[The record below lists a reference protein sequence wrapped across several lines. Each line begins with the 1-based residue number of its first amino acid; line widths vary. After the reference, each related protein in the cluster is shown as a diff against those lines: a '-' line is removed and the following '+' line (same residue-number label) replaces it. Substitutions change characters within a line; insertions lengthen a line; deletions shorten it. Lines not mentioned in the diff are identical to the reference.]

1 MSENRTEIITG
12 AIVLVVALGFLL
24 WAGRGMGIGADGGSY
39 PLHAS
44 FRSIGGV
51 VPGTDVRLAGVKVG
65 TVTDVALNPKTF
77 FADTTISVKKGVALP
92 EDTVIAVTQDGLLG
106 ANYIELIPGGAID
119 DLKPGD
125 EILDTQSAVS
135 MLNLM
140 LKFAGGGSGDGAGEG
155 AQ

>member
-1 MSENRTEIITG
+1 MNENRVEVLTG
-12 AIVLVVALGFLL
+12 AMVLLVALGFLV
-24 WAGRGMGIGADGGSY
+24 WAGRGLGIGPEGGSY

-65 TVTDVALNPKTF
+65 TVTDVKLNPKTF
-77 FADTTISVKKGVALP
+77 FADTTISVREGVTLP

-106 ANYIELIPGGAID
+106 SNFIELIPGGALD

-135 MLNLM
+135 VLNLM
-140 LKFAGGGSGDGAGEG
+140 LKFAGGNGEG
-155 AQ
+155 GSQ

>member
-1 MSENRTEIITG
+1 MSENRTEIVTG
-12 AIVLVVALGFLL
+12 AVVLVVALGFLV
-24 WAGRGMGIGADGGSY
+24 WAGRGIGLGPEGGSY

-51 VPGTDVRLAGVKVG
+51 IAGTDVRLAGVKVG
-65 TVTDVALNPKTF
+65 TVTDVSLNPKTF
-77 FADTTISVKKGVALP
+77 FADTTITVKDSVKLP
-92 EDTVIAVTQDGLLG
+92 EDTVIAVTQDGLMG
-106 ANYIELIPGGAID
+106 SNYIELIPGGAMD

-135 MLNLM
+135 VLNLM
-140 LKFAGGGSGDGAGEG
+140 LKFAGGGTQEE

>member
-1 MSENRTEIITG
+1 MAENRTEIVTG
-12 AIVLVVALGFLL
+12 AAVLVVALGFLV
-24 WAGRGMGIGADGGSY
+24 WAGRGIGLGPEGGSY

-51 VPGTDVRLAGVKVG
+51 IAGTDVRLAGVKVG
-65 TVTDVALNPKTF
+65 TVTNVALNPKTF
-77 FADTTISVKKGVALP
+77 FADTTIALKDTVKLP
-92 EDTVIAVTQDGLLG
+92 EDTVIAVTQDGLMG
-106 ANYIELIPGGAID
+106 SNYIELIPGGAMD

-135 MLNLM
+135 VLNLM
-140 LKFAGGGSGDGAGEG
+140 LKFAGGTAPEG

>member
-1 MSENRTEIITG
+1 MSENRTEIVTG
-12 AIVLVVALGFLL
+12 AIVLVVALGFLV
-24 WAGRGMGIGADGGSY
+24 WAGRGIGLGPEGGSY

-51 VPGTDVRLAGVKVG
+51 IAGTDVRLAGVKVG

-77 FADTTISVKKGVALP
+77 FADTTITVKDSVKLP
-92 EDTVIAVTQDGLLG
+92 EDTVIAVTQDGLMG
-106 ANYIELIPGGAID
+106 SNYIELIPGGALD

-135 MLNLM
+135 VLNLM
-140 LKFAGGGSGDGAGEG
+140 LKFAGGGTQEE

>member
-1 MSENRTEIITG
+1 MSENRTEIVTG
-12 AIVLVVALGFLL
+12 AVVLVVALGFLV
-24 WAGRGMGIGADGGSY
+24 WAGRGIGLGPEGGSY

-51 VPGTDVRLAGVKVG
+51 IAGTDVRLAGVKVG

-77 FADTTISVKKGVALP
+77 FADTTITVKDSVKLP
-92 EDTVIAVTQDGLLG
+92 EDTVIAVTQDGLMG
-106 ANYIELIPGGAID
+106 SNYIELIPGGAMD

-135 MLNLM
+135 VLNLM
-140 LKFAGGGSGDGAGEG
+140 LKFAGGGTQEE

>member
-1 MSENRTEIITG
+1 MSENRTEIVTG
-12 AIVLVVALGFLL
+12 AVVLVVALGFLV
-24 WAGRGMGIGADGGSY
+24 WAGRGIGLGPEGGSY

-51 VPGTDVRLAGVKVG
+51 IAGTDVRLAGVKVG

-77 FADTTISVKKGVALP
+77 FADTTITVKDSVKLP
-92 EDTVIAVTQDGLLG
+92 EDTVIAVTQDGLMG
-106 ANYIELIPGGAID
+106 SNYIELIPGGALD

-135 MLNLM
+135 VLNLM
-140 LKFAGGGSGDGAGEG
+140 LKFAGGGTQEE

>member
-1 MSENRTEIITG
+1 MAENSTEIGTG
-12 AIVLVVALGFLL
+12 AAGRAGALGSRVR
-24 WAGRGMGIGADGGSY
+24 AGRGIGLGPEGGSY

-51 VPGTDVRLAGVKVG
+51 IAGTDVRLAGVKVG
-65 TVTDVALNPKTF
+65 TVTNVALNPKTF
-77 FADTTISVKKGVALP
+77 FADTTIALKDTVKLP
-92 EDTVIAVTQDGLLG
+92 EDTVIAVTQDGLMG
-106 ANYIELIPGGAID
+106 SNYIELIPGGAMD

-135 MLNLM
+135 VLNLM
-140 LKFAGGGSGDGAGEG
+140 LKFAGGTAPEG

>member
-1 MSENRTEIITG
+1 MSENRVEVLTG
-12 AIVLVVALGFLL
+12 AMVLLVALGFLV
-24 WAGRGMGIGADGGSY
+24 WAGRGLGIGPEGGSY

-65 TVTDVALNPKTF
+65 TVTDVKLNPKTF
-77 FADTTISVKKGVALP
+77 FADTTISVREGVKLP

-106 ANYIELIPGGAID
+106 SNFIELIPGGALD

-135 MLNLM
+135 VLNLM
-140 LKFAGGGSGDGAGEG
+140 LKFAGGNGEG
-155 AQ
+155 GSQ